1 MWKSNLDEAL
11 DLGAISA
18 AARRNGWWRVEF
30 TTQDDAEFFLAYAE
44 EQAWTVIGS
53 GLVLG
58 VRL

>member
-11 DLGAISA
+11 ELGAVST

-30 TTQDDAEFFLAYAE
+30 ASQENAEFFLAYAE

>member
-1 MWKSNLDEAL
+1 MWKDNLNEAL
-11 DLGAISA
+11 DLGAVSTA
-18 AARRNGWWRVEF
+18 NRRNGWWRVEF
-30 TTQDDAEFFLAYAE
+30 VSQEDVEFFLAYAE